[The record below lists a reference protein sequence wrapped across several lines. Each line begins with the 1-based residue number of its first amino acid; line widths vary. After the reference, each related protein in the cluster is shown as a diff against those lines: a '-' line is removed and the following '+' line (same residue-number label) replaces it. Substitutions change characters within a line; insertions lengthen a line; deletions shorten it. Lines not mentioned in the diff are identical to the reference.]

1 MGRDAMMSG
10 MDLLQENQTHRRL
23 SDGIRRVGFRKWY
36 ERELLSSH
44 AHLVL
49 ALLSMIGM
57 VASIEAFSEAS
68 LAEKMMDGM
77 FVIVCA
83 AIGLW
88 SLRRYL
94 YLMMRAEGVAHQ
106 ASCGDC
112 GSYGRFKVV
121 GPDIHPGETQVCC
134 NKCAHQWTICG

>member
-1 MGRDAMMSG
+1 

-49 ALLSMIGM
+49 ALLSMIGL
-57 VASIEAFSEAS
+57 VASMEAFSEVS
-68 LAEKMMDGM
+68 LAEKVMDGI
-77 FVIVCA
+77 FVVACA
-83 AIGLW
+83 VIGLW

-112 GSYGRFKVV
+112 GCYGRFKVV
-121 GPDIHPGETQVCC
+121 GPDLNPGETQVCC
-134 NKCAHQWTICG
+134 NKCAHQWTICS

>member
-1 MGRDAMMSG
+1 MMAG
-10 MDLLQENQTHRRL
+10 MDLLQENQTHGRL

-57 VASIEAFSEAS
+57 VASIEAFTEAS
-68 LAEKMMDGM
+68 LAEKVMDGL

-83 AIGLW
+83 VIGLW

-94 YLMMRAEGVAHQ
+94 YRMMRAEGVAHQ

-121 GPDIHPGETQVCC
+121 GPDLRPGETQVCC